1 MLSKRYVDMLSEK
14 DIIFEIAGMAKRR
27 AQEIGEENVYNF
39 SLGNPSVP
47 APEAVNQTI
56 HDILNDTPTLQ
67 IHSYGPSAGL
77 PQVRA
82 QLAQSLNRRFGMD
95 YRPEHLFMAS
105 GAAGALGHALRAVTE
120 PGDEIIVFAPYF
132 PEYRP
137 YVQGAGL
144 RLSVVPADVDSFQI
158 NFQALEERLNPAV
171 TAVLVN
177 SPNNPSGMVLSSA
190 TLTRLAALLEEKQH
204 QFGHP
209 IYLISDEPYR
219 ELLFTGTEETY
230 PARFYDNTITCYS
243 FSKSLSLPRERIG
256 YLAVNPKAEQALTIA
271 EVCPQVSRT
280 IGCNGTSTLM
290 QLTVGRCADLTS
302 QLEVYERNKDR
313 LFAALTEY
321 GFSCVEPGG
330 SFYMFPRSL
339 EPDDV
344 AFCKKATELDLF
356 LVPGTAFGCPAT
368 SAWPIA
374 CPRSGSPWPC
384 PNSSSWRSCIR
395 RRTEIFSLS

>member
-77 PQVRA
+77 PQVRE
-82 QLAQSLNRRFGMD
+82 QLARSLNRRFGMD
-95 YRPEHLFMAS
+95 YQPEHLFMAS

-230 PARFYDNTITCYS
+230 SARFYDNTITCYS
-243 FSKSLSLPRERIG
+243 FSKSLSLPGERIG

-356 LVPGTAFGCPAT
+356 LVPGTAFGCPGHFRLAYCVPEERVV
-368 SAWPIA
+368 AALPQFKQLA
-374 CPRSGSPWPC
+374 ERYQ
-384 PNSSSWRSCIR
+384 RQKD
-395 RRTEIFSLS
+395 

>member
-137 YVQGAGL
+137 YTQGAGL

-190 TLTRLAALLEEKQH
+190 TLTRLAALLEEKQR

-219 ELLFTGTEETY
+219 ELLFTGTEATY

-243 FSKSLSLPRERIG
+243 FSKSLSLPGERIG
-256 YLAVNPKAEQALTIA
+256 YLAVNPKAEQAMTIA

-302 QLEVYERNKDR
+302 QLEIYERNKDR
-313 LFAALTEY
+313 LFSALTEY

-356 LVPGTAFGCPAT
+356 LVPGTAFGCPGHFRLAYCVPEERVV
-368 SAWPIA
+368 AA
-374 CPRSGSPWPC
+374 LPRFKQLAE
-384 PNSSSWRSCIR
+384 RYQR
-395 RRTEIFSLS
+395 QKD

>member
-219 ELLFTGTEETY
+219 EIVFQGFEVPWVPHIY
-230 PARFYDNTITCYS
+230 KDTIVCYS
-243 FSKSLSLPRERIG
+243 FSKSLSLPGERIG

-339 EPDDV
+339 EPDDM
-344 AFCKKATELDLF
+344 AFSERAKQFDLL
-356 LVPGTAFGCPAT
+356 LVPGSGFGAPGHFR
-368 SAWPIA
+368 IA
-374 CPRSGSPWPC
+374 YCVQTEMIERALPRFKALAESY
-384 PNSSSWRSCIR
+384 RK
-395 RRTEIFSLS
+395 

>member
-1 MLSKRYVDMLSEK
+1 MVNQRMLGLGTARSVIREL
-14 DIIFEIAGMAKRR
+14 FEYGKQR
-27 AQEIGEENVYNF
+27 AAVVGAENVFDF

-47 APEAVNQTI
+47 APDAINETAIRILKEQPELI
-56 HDILNDTPTLQ
+56 HCYT
-67 IHSYGPSAGL
+67 SAQGDAAAR
-77 PQVRA
+77 QRFA
-82 QLAQSLNRRFGMD
+82 DSLNRRFQGN
-95 YRPEHLFMAS
+95 YTAAQFYITV
-105 GAAGALGHALRAVTE
+105 GAAASLCCVFNGLTC
-120 PGDEIIVFAPYF
+120 PGDEFIVFAPYF

-137 YVQGAGL
+137 YTQGAGL

-190 TLTRLAALLEEKQH
+190 TLTRLEEKQH

-243 FSKSLSLPRERIG
+243 FSKSLSLPGERIG

-356 LVPGTAFGCPAT
+356 LVPGTAFGCPGHFRLAYCVPKERVT
-368 SAWPIA
+368 VALPKFKQLA
-374 CPRSGSPWPC
+374 ERYQRQKG
-384 PNSSSWRSCIR
+384 
-395 RRTEIFSLS
+395 

>member
-1 MLSKRYVDMLSEK
+1 MLSKRYADMLSEK
-14 DIIFEIAGMAKRR
+14 DIIFEIAGMAKQR
-27 AQEIGEENVYNF
+27 AREIGEENVYNF

-47 APEAVNQTI
+47 APEVVNQTI
-56 HDILNDTPTLQ
+56 HNILNDTPTLQ

-77 PQVRA
+77 PQVRE
-82 QLAQSLNRRFGMD
+82 QLARSLNRRFGMD
-95 YRPEHLFMAS
+95 YQPEHLFMAS

-171 TAVLVN
+171 TTVLVN

-190 TLTRLAALLEEKQH
+190 TLTRLAALLEEKQR

-230 PARFYDNTITCYS
+230 PARFYHNTITCYS
-243 FSKSLSLPRERIG
+243 FSKSLSLPGERIG
-256 YLAVNPKAEQALTIA
+256 YLAVNPKAEQAMTIA
-271 EVCPQVSRT
+271 EVCPQISRT

-302 QLEVYERNKDR
+302 QLEIYERNKDR
-313 LFAALTEY
+313 LFSALTEY

-344 AFCKKATELDLF
+344 AFCKNATELDLF
-356 LVPGTAFGCPAT
+356 LVPGTAFGCPGHFRLAYCVPEERVV
-368 SAWPIA
+368 AA
-374 CPRSGSPWPC
+374 LPRFRQLAERYQRQQG
-384 PNSSSWRSCIR
+384 
-395 RRTEIFSLS
+395 

>member
-1 MLSKRYVDMLSEK
+1 MLSKRYADMLSEK
-14 DIIFEIAGMAKRR
+14 DIIFEIAGMAKQR
-27 AQEIGEENVYNF
+27 AREIGEEHVYNF

-56 HDILNDTPTLQ
+56 HDLLNDTPTLQ

-204 QFGHP
+204 QYGHP

-219 ELLFTGTEETY
+219 EIVFQGFEVPWVPHIY
-230 PARFYDNTITCYS
+230 KDTIVCYS
-243 FSKSLSLPRERIG
+243 FSKSLSLPGERLG
-256 YLAVNPKAEQALTIA
+256 YVLVPGDVTDAKEVYAAVAGAGRSLGYVNAPSLFQQVTSLCCDMTSDLA
-271 EVCPQVSRT
+271 
-280 IGCNGTSTLM
+280 
-290 QLTVGRCADLTS
+290 
-302 QLEVYERNKDR
+302 VYERNCKLLVTSLR
-313 LFAALTEY
+313 EMGYHVA
-321 GFSCVEPGG
+321 EPGG
-330 SFYMFPRSL
+330 AFYLFPRSL
-339 EPDDV
+339 EPDDM
-344 AFCKKATELDLF
+344 AFSERAKQFDLL
-356 LVPGTAFGCPAT
+356 LVPGSGFGAPGHVR
-368 SAWPIA
+368 IA
-374 CPRSGSPWPC
+374 YCVQ
-384 PNSSSWRSCIR
+384 
-395 RRTEIFSLS
+395 TERIERALPKFKALADSYK

>member
-144 RLSVVPADVDSFQI
+144 RLSVVPADLDSFQI

-171 TAVLVN
+171 TAVLIN

-243 FSKSLSLPRERIG
+243 FSKSLSLPGERIG

-290 QLTVGRCADLTS
+290 QLTVGRCSDLTS

-344 AFCKKATELDLF
+344 AFCKRATELDLF
-356 LVPGTAFGCPAT
+356 LVPGTAFGCPGHFRLAFCVEDEVIAR
-368 SAWPIA
+368 SAEGFKRA
-374 CPRSGSPWPC
+374 RG
-384 PNSSSWRSCIR
+384 
-395 RRTEIFSLS
+395 

>member
-1 MLSKRYVDMLSEK
+1 MLSKRYADMLSEK

-105 GAAGALGHALRAVTE
+105 GAAGAMGHALRAVTE

-243 FSKSLSLPRERIG
+243 FSKSLSLPGERLG
-256 YLAVNPKAEQALTIA
+256 YVLVPGDVTDAKEVYAAVAGAGRSLGYVNAPSLFQ
-271 EVCPQVSRT
+271 QVASYCCDMT
-280 IGCNGTSTLM
+280 
-290 QLTVGRCADLTS
+290 ADIS
-302 QLEVYERNKDR
+302 VYERNCTLLTD
-313 LFAALTEY
+313 ALREMGY
-321 GFSCVEPGG
+321 HVAQPGG
-330 SFYMFPRSL
+330 AFYLFPRSL
-339 EPDDV
+339 EPDDM
-344 AFCKKATELDLF
+344 AFSERAKQFDLL
-356 LVPGTAFGCPAT
+356 LVPGSGFGAPGHFR
-368 SAWPIA
+368 IA
-374 CPRSGSPWPC
+374 YCVQ
-384 PNSSSWRSCIR
+384 
-395 RRTEIFSLS
+395 TERIERALPKFKALADSYK

>member
-171 TAVLVN
+171 TAVLIN

-230 PARFYDNTITCYS
+230 PARFYHNTITCYS
-243 FSKSLSLPRERIG
+243 FSKSLSLPGERIG

-290 QLTVGRCADLTS
+290 QLTVGRCSDLTS
-302 QLEVYERNKDR
+302 QLEIYERNKDR
-313 LFAALTEY
+313 LFSALTEY

-356 LVPGTAFGCPAT
+356 LVPGTAFGCPGHFRLAYCVPEERVT
-368 SAWPIA
+368 VALPKFKQLA
-374 CPRSGSPWPC
+374 
-384 PNSSSWRSCIR
+384 
-395 RRTEIFSLS
+395 ELYQKKD

>member
-190 TLTRLAALLEEKQH
+190 TLTRLAALLEEKQR

-219 ELLFTGTEETY
+219 ELLFTGKEATY

-243 FSKSLSLPRERIG
+243 FSKSLSLPGERIG

-356 LVPGTAFGCPAT
+356 LVPGTAFGCPGHFRLAYCVPEERVT
-368 SAWPIA
+368 VALPKFKQLA
-374 CPRSGSPWPC
+374 
-384 PNSSSWRSCIR
+384 
-395 RRTEIFSLS
+395 ELYQKKD

>member
-56 HDILNDTPTLQ
+56 HDILNDTPPLQ

-230 PARFYDNTITCYS
+230 PARFYHNTITCYS
-243 FSKSLSLPRERIG
+243 FSKSLSLPGERIG
-256 YLAVNPKAEQALTIA
+256 YLAVNPKAEQAMTIA
-271 EVCPQVSRT
+271 EVCPQISRT

-356 LVPGTAFGCPAT
+356 LVPGTAFGCPGHFRLAYCVPEERVV
-368 SAWPIA
+368 AA
-374 CPRSGSPWPC
+374 LPRFKQLAE
-384 PNSSSWRSCIR
+384 RYQR
-395 RRTEIFSLS
+395 QKD

>member
-230 PARFYDNTITCYS
+230 SARFYDNTITCYS
-243 FSKSLSLPRERIG
+243 FSKSLSLPGERIG

-313 LFAALTEY
+313 LFTALTEY

-356 LVPGTAFGCPAT
+356 LVPGTAFGCPGHFRLAYCVPEERVT
-368 SAWPIA
+368 VALPKFKQLA
-374 CPRSGSPWPC
+374 
-384 PNSSSWRSCIR
+384 
-395 RRTEIFSLS
+395 ELYQKKD